1 MQVVFF
7 SAATTVISE
16 VTVSFCISMRKL
28 TSVKIIKRRDTSN
41 CSASTA
47 SSDKCQYVMV
57 SWSVYDCVP
66 AYTCER
72 KSIQKHLYLFS
83 IEPIKRYVTICGSIR
98 LCISVCGCG
107 YLSKENNEKTI
118 RNVEQ
123 LTHAV
128 MCGNMRWSFSFHLSV
143 WMWIPIKRPQWR
155 NNRNCCW
162 IKPSSYVC
170 EYVLLRFFVFESVD
184 TDTDKL
190 NAKKKQL

>member
-1 MQVVFF
+1 MLFVLVLCRLTQVN
-7 SAATTVISE
+7 
-16 VTVSFCISMRKL
+16 
-28 TSVKIIKRRDTSN
+28 IIKRRETPK

-47 SSDKCQYVMV
+47 SSEKCQCVMV
-57 SWSVYDCVP
+57 YWFVYDCVA

-107 YLSKENNEKTI
+107 YLSKENNENTI

-143 WMWIPIKRPQWR
+143 WMWIPVKRPQ
-155 NNRNCCW
+155 
-162 IKPSSYVC
+162 
-170 EYVLLRFFVFESVD
+170 
-184 TDTDKL
+184 
-190 NAKKKQL
+190 

>member
-47 SSDKCQYVMV
+47 SSDNFEYVMV
-57 SWSVYDCVP
+57 SWSVYDCVA
-66 AYTCER
+66 AYTCQHN
-72 KSIQKHLYLFS
+72 SIQKHLYLFR
-83 IEPIKRYVTICGSIR
+83 IEPIKRYMTICGSIR

-118 RNVEQ
+118 RNIEQ

-143 WMWIPIKRPQWR
+143 WMWIHVKRPQ
-155 NNRNCCW
+155 
-162 IKPSSYVC
+162 
-170 EYVLLRFFVFESVD
+170 
-184 TDTDKL
+184 
-190 NAKKKQL
+190 